1 VIYAGDE
8 NLSDQQQNPELYDE
22 GDPIDYPCEECGAEP
37 GEECRPSCT
46 GPSSEQWQGNSRPQD
61 EEPPNVVVR
70 QCPGW
75 WPALVHAI
83 CEDCGWIGPTRDQNE
98 HRGRLLIRCD
108 RNEHRCG

>member
-1 VIYAGDE
+1 MIYAGDE
-8 NLSDQQQNPELYDE
+8 TLSHEQQNPELYDE

-37 GEECRPSCT
+37 GEECRPWCT
-46 GPSSEQWQGNSRPQD
+46 GPSSEQWQGDSRPQD
-61 EEPPNVVVR
+61 VEPPSVVVR

-98 HRGRLLIRCD
+98 QRGRLLIRCD
-108 RNEHRCG
+108 QNEHRCD